1 MNGNMNL
8 YAKLDGGDAIPIK
21 KSIWTTFT
29 TVAKEKPDHVAVVS
43 RSQPSD
49 LLASVVGKTSN
60 NPKVGLEWTYAQLAQ
75 GALNIASVMKSY
87 GVRQNSVLLAF
98 LPPVCAEWS
107 LLWWMANCL
116 GVTLVTID
124 KRALE
129 PARVDELTF
138 YIRSLQP
145 ESVVVYE
152 SQDAAAVDDIC
163 AELQH
168 SIKSKVTL
176 DAGDGTA
183 GWTGLATFDSSVNS
197 NDHAVDTN
205 DTDYDRTAVILYTS
219 GTSTGQ
225 PKGCPLTEKNL
236 VFGWLI
242 SKPFSSKVTGVAT
255 RIIMMFANSRAI
267 NLQMC
272 SKCWLIG
279 GTVVYLSTGF
289 TPEGVLSTTKQEAIT
304 DSIIIP
310 PMLGA
315 IVSHPTFSKE
325 SVKSV
330 DRVFVGG
337 DMAMA
342 ELQDVVTEN
351 FVNAQIVSVYGMT
364 EGLGVVGWP
373 DTRVPTRIPVSM
385 GLLAQGSIL
394 PGSVLKIVDD
404 DGAVT
409 KREETGD
416 IHIMSPVMIESY
428 RDNMAAD
435 TFYEDEEGRWF
446 KTGDV
451 GFIDKKDHFYVL
463 GRKKDIIKRLGVPVP
478 PILLE
483 NVLASFGGVQASVI
497 GLPNQRLGTEI
508 VAVVSNVPKA
518 SPQELKNLVVEHLG
532 PDYALS
538 KVFAL
543 QELGMQEFP
552 VNVTGKVMKIELRK
566 AVEGVLS
573 RES

>member
-272 SKCWLIG
+272 K
-279 GTVVYLSTGF
+279 
-289 TPEGVLSTTKQEAIT
+289 
-304 DSIIIP
+304 
-310 PMLGA
+310 
-315 IVSHPTFSKE
+315 
-325 SVKSV
+325 
-330 DRVFVGG
+330 
-337 DMAMA
+337 
-342 ELQDVVTEN
+342 LQDVVTEN

-483 NVLASFGGVQASVI
+483 NVLASFGGVQ
-497 GLPNQRLGTEI
+497 
-508 VAVVSNVPKA
+508 VSLNERA
-518 SPQELKNLVVEHLG
+518 TQEL
-532 PDYALS
+532 
-538 KVFAL
+538 
-543 QELGMQEFP
+543 
-552 VNVTGKVMKIELRK
+552 R
-566 AVEGVLS
+566 
-573 RES
+573 